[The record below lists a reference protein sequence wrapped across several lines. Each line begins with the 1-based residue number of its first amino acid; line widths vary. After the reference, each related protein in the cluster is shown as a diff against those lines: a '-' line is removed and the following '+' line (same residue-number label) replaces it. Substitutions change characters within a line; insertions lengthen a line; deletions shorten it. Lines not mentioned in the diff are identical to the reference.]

1 MSPGGEAEGAVPAA
15 ETSAAYLVK
24 RVCAGQGYTLGAV
37 PEADTLAAASDFIL
51 TKADGLSLQIIC
63 VIDRERDP
71 GRRFRLSLDEVVAV
85 GKACV
90 QYSGRV
96 NLTRLPV
103 AIQVWDVGPRVA
115 VRSELSRRLPG
126 REKVMVSSWALDTER
141 GRVTSTVAGNGLLAG
156 RRFLEDVLR
165 EPRRPEA
172 ELKPQAPRTPVV
184 IAAPG
189 PPKVTYGLLAVI
201 LLVFVAELLCGLRPR
216 TGLLRPDVTTLVG
229 LGGLLPTSV
238 DQGEWWRL
246 FTCAF
251 LHVDAIHLLLNT
263 VAFYLGGVVLERLLG
278 RIWMV
283 ALFVIGALSG
293 AAASYLV
300 SPPNVVSVGA
310 AGAILAILGAA
321 FVVTFRLPAGVD
333 RLRLQVS
340 LFGVLAPT
348 LVPLVVKRTGGQI
361 DFAAHLGGLAAGMMV
376 GILLLRGWPAS
387 RPLPGWR
394 RLAWV
399 VTAGG
404 WCLLVTGVF
413 MVIEDRGEY
422 VQAAQVAT
430 SQALLV
436 PPDEIAAADYG
447 DMSEEAAELVVHYPH
462 DPRVRLFNAT
472 RLDRQ
477 GDTAGAIRELLVA
490 LGEREILL
498 THFSDR
504 ALEADLRAYLAE
516 LLVAEGKPDEAR
528 IALAPVCR
536 AGPGGTMPEAV
547 AKIGLCK

>member
-37 PEADTLAAASDFIL
+37 PEADKLALASDFIL
-51 TKADGLSLQIIC
+51 TKADGLSLQIVC

-71 GRRFRLSLDEVVAV
+71 SRRFRLSLDEVVAV

-103 AIQVWDVGPRVA
+103 AIQVWDVGPKVA

-126 REKVMVSSWALDTER
+126 REKVMVSSWALDSEK

-165 EPRRPEA
+165 EPRRSDA

-189 PPKVTYGLLAVI
+189 PPKVTYGLLA
-201 LLVFVAELLCGLRPR
+201 LMLAVFVAELLCGLRPR

-229 LGGLLPTSV
+229 LGGLLPSSV

-246 FTCAF
+246 FTAAF
-251 LHVDAIHLLLNT
+251 LHVDAIHLLLNA

-283 ALFVIGALSG
+283 ALFIIGALAG
-293 AAASYLV
+293 AAFSYLL

-310 AGAILAILGAA
+310 SGAILAILGAA
-321 FVVTFRLPAGVD
+321 FVVTFRLPGGMD

-340 LFGVLAPT
+340 LLGVLAPT
-348 LVPLVVKRTGGQI
+348 LVPLVVKRTGGQV
-361 DFAAHLGGLAAGMMV
+361 DFAAHLGGAAAGVLV
-376 GILLLRGWPAS
+376 GLWLLRGWPAS
-387 RPLPGWR
+387 RALPGWR
-394 RLAWV
+394 RVAWM
-399 VTAGG
+399 VTAAG

-413 MVIEDRGEY
+413 MVVEDRGEY
-422 VQAAQVAT
+422 VQAAQVAA

-436 PPDEIAAADYG
+436 PPDEIAAANYS
-447 DMSEEAAELVVHYPH
+447 DMIDEAPDLVARYPH
-462 DPRVRLFNAT
+462 DPRARLFNAA

-477 GDTAGAIRELLVA
+477 GNLTAAARELSLA
-490 LGEREILL
+490 LAEREILL

-504 ALEADLRAYLAE
+504 ALEADLRSYLAE
-516 LLVAEGKPDEAR
+516 LLVAQGKDPEAR
-528 IALAPVCR
+528 AALAPVCH
-536 AGPGGTMPEAV
+536 AGPNGTMPEPV